1 VFNSLDIALFN
12 FINSFVRF
20 QFLDIIMPFLSE
32 TLFLGLALLV
42 FLIGYIFYCQHR
54 YGEALWRVVVL
65 LILFVLSFFM
75 AYLISDA
82 FRGSSDKLSP
92 YQMIEGSHHYD
103 TKTREWHI
111 VTGGDKSFLF
121 ESEQI
126 IDEMPEQMI
135 ESMPEQM
142 IELMPEQMIESMPE
156 EMPEQVLLEEFQM
169 PFADLDAEQEIELRQ
184 ITEETVQDSEQSSL
198 EQISSGQ
205 TSLIQKSP
213 GQMSSI
219 PSTLSAVA
227 MVVALILALLFPKIN
242 SVIFILPFVIGWST
256 IYLGN
261 HYPFDVVMGWMIG
274 IFSVL
279 IVWLLCELFFRILA
293 PQKKL

>member
-1 VFNSLDIALFN
+1 MFNSLDIALFN
-12 FINSFVRF
+12 FINSFARF

-32 TLFLGLALLV
+32 TLFLGLALIV

-54 YGEALWRVVVL
+54 FGEALWRIVVL
-65 LILFVLSFFM
+65 LILFVLSFLM
-75 AYLISDA
+75 AYLISNA
-82 FRGSSDKLSP
+82 LRGSSDKLSP
-92 YQMIEGSHHYD
+92 YQMIEGSHYYD
-103 TKTREWHI
+103 SKTREWHV
-111 VTGGDKSFLF
+111 VTAGDKSFLF
-121 ESEQI
+121 ELEQMPEEISEQT
-126 IDEMPEQMI
+126 
-135 ESMPEQM
+135 
-142 IELMPEQMIESMPE
+142 IESMPE
-156 EMPEQVLLEEFQM
+156 EMPEEMPDQMLLEEFQI
-169 PFADLDAEQEIELRQ
+169 PFVDLGADQEIELGTRQ
-184 ITEETVQDSEQSSL
+184 TADQTVQDSEQNSL

-205 TSLIQKSP
+205 ASLIQNST
-213 GQMSSI
+213 GQMSSM

-256 IYLGN
+256 IYLGK